1 MSIRLTH
8 ATGMLCICILLS
20 IVGCSSPS
28 EPSPK
33 PRFFFV
39 DTATGTTTIDTAA
52 FRVVLMSYGA
62 LPQADEPEVSD
73 MQEYAEAQEEV
84 MAEIDFLSRNT
95 CDIPTIVRFFERND
109 SALASQEDA
118 MQVALHVFKLKEALP
133 ESSEGTFEDAETD
146 AAWDAA
152 VGADNKVQDATEAV
166 HAMFRMACF
175 AIKEL
180 REVRASA
187 TADVTRFIVGV
198 NLAAAEN
205 HLMSVMRFCA
215 QNEILFPQSVD
226 LPANELEE
234 FKQRSASSRWSDII
248 TQ

>member
-1 MSIRLTH
+1 M
-8 ATGMLCICILLS
+8 
-20 IVGCSSPS
+20 
-28 EPSPK
+28 
-33 PRFFFV
+33 
-39 DTATGTTTIDTAA
+39 ATGTTTIDTAA

-84 MAEIDFLSRNT
+84 MAEIAFLRRN
-95 CDIPTIVRFFERND
+95 CDIPPIVRFFERND
-109 SALASQEDA
+109 SALASQENA
-118 MQVALHVFKLKEALP
+118 MQVALSVFQLKEALP
-133 ESSEGTFEDAETD
+133 ENSEGTFEDAETD

-152 VGADNKVQDATEAV
+152 VGTDNKVEDSTEAV

-187 TADVTRFIVGV
+187 TVDVTRFIAGV

-205 HLMSVMRFCA
+205 HLMSIMQFCA

-234 FKQRSASSRWSDII
+234 FKQRSASSRWSDVI

>member
-33 PRFFFV
+33 PHFFIV
-39 DTATGTTTIDTAA
+39 DMTTGTTTIDTAA
-52 FRVVLMSYGA
+52 FRVALMSYGA
-62 LPQADEPEVSD
+62 LADVDVPEVSD
-73 MQEYAEAQEEV
+73 MQEYSEAQEEV
-84 MAEIDFLSRNT
+84 MAEIASLSRKS
-95 CDIPTIVRFFERND
+95 CEIPTIVRFLERND
-109 SALASQEDA
+109 SAMASQEDA
-118 MQVALHVFKLKEALP
+118 MQVALNVFKLKEALP
-133 ESSEGTFEDAETD
+133 ESSEGTFADAEID

-152 VGADNKVQDATEAV
+152 VGADNKVEDATEAV

-180 REVRASA
+180 REVRA
-187 TADVTRFIVGV
+187 TAASDVARFIAVV
-198 NLAAAEN
+198 QLAATEN
-205 HLMSVMRFCA
+205 NLMSVMQFCA
-215 QNEILFPQSVD
+215 SNEIIFPQSVD
-226 LPANELEE
+226 IPEEEIEE
-234 FKQRSASSRWSDII
+234 FRQRAASRRYNDII

>member
-1 MSIRLTH
+1 MNIRSIQ
-8 ATGMLCICILLS
+8 ATSILCICMLLS

-28 EPSPK
+28 EPAPK

-52 FRVVLMSYGA
+52 FRAVLLSYEA
-62 LPQADEPEVSD
+62 LSAADVPEVSD

-84 MAEIDFLSRNT
+84 MAEIAFLRRN
-95 CDIPTIVRFFERND
+95 CDIPPIVRFLERND
-109 SALASQEDA
+109 SALASQENA
-118 MQVALHVFKLKEALP
+118 MQVALNVFQLKDALP
-133 ESSEGTFEDAETD
+133 ENSEGTFADAETD

-152 VGADNKVQDATEAV
+152 VGTDNKVEDATEAV

-187 TADVTRFIVGV
+187 TADVTRFIAGV

-205 HLMSVMRFCA
+205 HLMSVMQFCA
-215 QNEILFPQSVD
+215 QHEILFPNSVD

-234 FKQRSASSRWSDII
+234 FKQRSASSRWNDYI
-248 TQ
+248 TY

>member
-1 MSIRLTH
+1 MNIRSIQ
-8 ATGMLCICILLS
+8 ATSILCICMLLS

-28 EPSPK
+28 EPAPK

-52 FRVVLMSYGA
+52 FRVVLLSYEA
-62 LPQADEPEVSD
+62 PSAADVPEVSD

-84 MAEIDFLSRNT
+84 MAEIAFLRRN
-95 CDIPTIVRFFERND
+95 CDIPPIVRFLERND
-109 SALASQEDA
+109 SALASQENA
-118 MQVALHVFKLKEALP
+118 MQVALNVFQLKDALP
-133 ESSEGTFEDAETD
+133 ENSEGTFADAETD

-152 VGADNKVQDATEAV
+152 VGTDNKVEDATEAV

-187 TADVTRFIVGV
+187 TADVTRFIAGV

-205 HLMSVMRFCA
+205 HLMSVMQFCA
-215 QNEILFPQSVD
+215 QHEILFPNSVD

-234 FKQRSASSRWSDII
+234 FKQRSASSRWNDYI
-248 TQ
+248 TY